1 MNLRIITIIS
11 IFSFSGAQAT
21 QRKPKAFGAEQF
33 NHQNVGCPMNSN
45 CSKKV
50 GNTYK
55 EWKAALSKSR
65 KKKNQVSILNQLAQ
79 KNGLPFT
86 QWVTNRGSFS
96 EELIVWDSHCRNHNK
111 EGRPKIHIGLQF
123 INNLSQTTQLEKD
136 GMTHNRFMLVLDQMG
151 RITERIVPRSDTP
164 LYFDGDNLIYQIEFE
179 GNYFSQS
186 LTKKGEMRV
195 VESITP
201 KEFPKTIDCPKNLL
215 NVASKKKEKLNQDL
229 YLGFFCQR
237 TWDKQ
242 TGSSNIILLP
252 WSCN

>member
-1 MNLRIITIIS
+1 
-11 IFSFSGAQAT
+11 
-21 QRKPKAFGAEQF
+21 
-33 NHQNVGCPMNSN
+33 
-45 CSKKV
+45 
-50 GNTYK
+50 
-55 EWKAALSKSR
+55 
-65 KKKNQVSILNQLAQ
+65 
-79 KNGLPFT
+79 
-86 QWVTNRGSFS
+86 
-96 EELIVWDSHCRNHNK
+96 
-111 EGRPKIHIGLQF
+111 
-123 INNLSQTTQLEKD
+123 
-136 GMTHNRFMLVLDQMG
+136 MLVLDQMG